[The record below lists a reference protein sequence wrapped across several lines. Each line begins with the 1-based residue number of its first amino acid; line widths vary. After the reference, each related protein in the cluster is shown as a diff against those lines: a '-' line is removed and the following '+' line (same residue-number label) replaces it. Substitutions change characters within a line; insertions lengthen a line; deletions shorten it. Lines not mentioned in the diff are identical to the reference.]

1 MTLTQTKIKLHED
14 GHLTINGETLR
25 YMIDEVEDCYRL
37 NGIDVEIHLGKHQLG
52 MNNQLLGAPIKAQ
65 LIDTFSPK

>member
-1 MTLTQTKIKLHED
+1 
-14 GHLTINGETLR
+14 
-25 YMIDEVEDCYRL
+25 MIDEVEDCYRL
-37 NGIDVEIHLGKHQLG
+37 NGIDVEIHLEKHQLG